1 MTEKE
6 RRMEFARMVRR
17 TGLAR
22 AEAARRLHTS
32 RSRLSTYETG
42 ATTPSVVSWR
52 RLRARQPK
60 RPLV

>member
-1 MTEKE
+1 
-6 RRMEFARMVRR
+6 MEFARMVRR